1 MGKPSSGLLA
11 GARVI
16 WLGSYSKCTRMI
28 EGSHYCLVITEL
40 QGSPPVPKPVMHFLV
55 SSIAIFFKPN
65 ASRIMSECVQAR
77 SLLRQAI
84 TLI

>member
-16 WLGSYSKCTRMI
+16 WLGSYSECTRMI

-55 SSIAIFFKPN
+55 SSIAIFSNLTRLGLCPN
-65 ASRIMSECVQAR
+65 VFRRVNG
-77 SLLRQAI
+77 
-84 TLI
+84 